1 MLSGGAAGMETGA
14 CKFSAEVPMRIR
26 ILLVLIILYS
36 SAVLAADKIVPPNVK
51 TGLWEITETH
61 NMSGMPQMPTI
72 PPEALAQMTPEQ
84 RAQVEAQMKGS
95 MGGGQKPTTR
105 KYCVTK
111 EKLEKDSVFGDDR
124 KECTRTVLS
133 STTTS
138 TEVKIQCKEKDMTSE
153 GTFKFV
159 ALSPESVK
167 GTVRMVMTGD
177 GRTMNMN
184 VDFLS
189 KYLGPACGDVK

>member
-1 MLSGGAAGMETGA
+1 MRTRLILMLS
-14 CKFSAEVPMRIR
+14 
-26 ILLVLIILYS
+26 ILSS
-36 SAVLAADKIVPPNVK
+36 SAVWAEEKTVAPNIK

-61 NMSGMPQMPTI
+61 VMNGMPSMPTI
-72 PPEALAQMTPEQ
+72 PPEALAEMTPEQ
-84 RAQVEAQMKGS
+84 RAQVEAQMKS
-95 MGGGQKPTTR
+95 SLGGGQKNSTTR
-105 KYCVTK
+105 KSCVTR
-111 EKLEKDSVFGDDR
+111 EKLEKNSAFGDDR
-124 KECTRTVLS
+124 NECTRTVLS
-133 STTTS
+133 SSNTS
-138 TEVKIQCKEKDMTSE
+138 TEVKIQCKEKDMTSD

-167 GTVRMVMTGD
+167 GTVRMVMTGQ

>member
-1 MLSGGAAGMETGA
+1 VPLALKSAGR
-14 CKFSAEVPMRIR
+14 KFRVEVPMRTT
-26 ILLVLIILYS
+26 ILLTLIILCS
-36 SAVLAADKIVPPNVK
+36 SAVWAADKDKIVPPNIKV
-51 TGLWEITETH
+51 GLWEITETH
-61 NMSGMPQMPTI
+61 NMSGMPAMPTI
-72 PPEALAQMTPEQ
+72 PPEALAEMTPEQ

-95 MGGGQKPTTR
+95 MAGGQKTTTR
-105 KYCVTK
+105 KSCVTK

-133 STTTS
+133 SSSTS
-138 TEVKIQCKEKDMTSE
+138 TEVKIQCKEKEMTSE

-159 ALSPESVK
+159 ALTPESVK
-167 GTVRMVMTGD
+167 GTVRMVMTGE
-177 GRTMNMN
+177 GHTMNMN

>member
-1 MLSGGAAGMETGA
+1 
-14 CKFSAEVPMRIR
+14 MRTR
-26 ILLVLIILYS
+26 ILLTPIILCS
-36 SAVLAADKIVPPNVK
+36 FAVWAADKIVPPNIK
-51 TGLWEITETH
+51 IGLWEITETH
-61 NMSGMPQMPTI
+61 NMSGMPPMPAI

-95 MGGGQKPTTR
+95 MGGGPKSTTR
-105 KYCVTK
+105 KSCVTK

-124 KECTRTVLS
+124 KECTRTVLNS
-133 STTTS
+133 SSTS
-138 TEVKIQCKEKDMTSE
+138 TEVKIQCKEKEMTSE

-167 GTVRMVMTGD
+167 GTVRMVMTGE

-189 KYLGPACGDVK
+189 KYLGSACGDVK

>member
-1 MLSGGAAGMETGA
+1 
-14 CKFSAEVPMRIR
+14 MRTR
-26 ILLVLIILYS
+26 ILLGVMVLFSCALW
-36 SAVLAADKIVPPNVK
+36 AADKSVPPNIK

-61 NMSGMPQMPTI
+61 NMTGMPQMPTI
-72 PPEALAQMTPEQ
+72 PPEALAEMSPEQ
-84 RAQVEAQMKGS
+84 RAQVEAQMKSS
-95 MGGGQKPTTR
+95 MGGGGGQKPTTR

-124 KECTRTVLS
+124 KECTRTVLNS
-133 STTTS
+133 SSTS
-138 TEVKIQCKEKDMTSE
+138 TEVKIQCKEKEMTSE

-159 ALSPESVK
+159 ALTPESVK
-167 GTVRMVMTGD
+167 GTVRMVMTGE

-184 VDFLS
+184 LDFLS

>member
-1 MLSGGAAGMETGA
+1 MKAGAR
-14 CKFSAEVPMRIR
+14 KFSAEVPMRTR

-36 SAVLAADKIVPPNVK
+36 CAVLTADKIVPPDIKV
-51 TGLWEITETH
+51 GLWEITETH
-61 NMSGMPQMPTI
+61 NMTGMPQMPTI

-95 MGGGQKPTTR
+95 MAGGQKPTTR

-133 STTTS
+133 SSSTS
-138 TEVKIQCKEKDMTSE
+138 TEVKIQCKEKEMTSE

-159 ALSPESVK
+159 ALTPESVK
-167 GTVRMVMTGD
+167 GTARMVMTGE

>member
-1 MLSGGAAGMETGA
+1 MQT
-14 CKFSAEVPMRIR
+14 R
-26 ILLVLIILYS
+26 ILLVLIILCS
-36 SAVLAADKIVPPNVK
+36 FAMWAADKIVPPDIK

-61 NMSGMPQMPTI
+61 NMTGMPPTPAI

-84 RAQVEAQMKGS
+84 RAQLEAQMKGS
-95 MGGGQKPTTR
+95 LGGGQKSTTR

-124 KECTRTVLS
+124 KECTRTVLNS
-133 STTTS
+133 SSTS
-138 TEVKIQCKEKDMTSE
+138 TEVKIQCKEKDMTSD

-159 ALSPESVK
+159 ALTPESVK
-167 GTVRMVMTGD
+167 GTMRMVMTGE

-184 VDFLS
+184 LDFLS
-189 KYLGPACGDVK
+189 KYLGSSCGDVK

>member
-1 MLSGGAAGMETGA
+1 
-14 CKFSAEVPMRIR
+14 MRTR
-26 ILLVLIILYS
+26 IILTLIILCF
-36 SAVLAADKIVPPNVK
+36 SALWAADKIVPPDVK

-61 NMSGMPQMPTI
+61 AMTGMPPMPTI

-84 RAQVEAQMKGS
+84 RAQVEAQMKS
-95 MGGGQKPTTR
+95 SLGGGQKTTTR

-124 KECTRTVLS
+124 KECTRTVLNS
-133 STTTS
+133 SSTS
-138 TEVKIQCKEKDMTSE
+138 TEVKVQCKEKDMTSD

-167 GTVRMVMTGD
+167 GTMRMVVTGQ

-184 VDFLS
+184 LDFIS
-189 KYLGPACGDVK
+189 KYLGASCGDVK

>member
-14 CKFSAEVPMRIR
+14 RKFSAEVPMRTR
-26 ILLVLIILYS
+26 ILLTLIILCS
-36 SAVLAADKIVPPNVK
+36 SAVWAADKIVPPNIK
-51 TGLWEITETH
+51 IGLWEITETH

-72 PPEALAQMTPEQ
+72 PPEALAEMTPEQ

-95 MGGGQKPTTR
+95 MGGGQKTTTR
-105 KYCVTK
+105 KSCVTN

-124 KECTRTVLS
+124 KECTRTVVS
-133 STTTS
+133 SSSTS
-138 TEVKIQCKEKDMTSE
+138 TEVKIQCKEKEMTSE

-159 ALSPESVK
+159 AVTPESVK
-167 GTVRMVMTGD
+167 GTVRMVMTGE
-177 GRTMNMN
+177 GRTINMN

-189 KYLGPACGDVK
+189 KYLGSACGDVK

>member
-1 MLSGGAAGMETGA
+1 
-14 CKFSAEVPMRIR
+14 MRTR
-26 ILLVLIILYS
+26 ILLVLIILCS
-36 SAVLAADKIVPPNVK
+36 SAVWAADKDKIVPPNIKV
-51 TGLWEITETH
+51 GLWEITETH
-61 NMSGMPQMPTI
+61 NMTGMPPMPTI

-95 MGGGQKPTTR
+95 MGGGPKSTTR
-105 KYCVTK
+105 KSCVTK

-124 KECTRTVLS
+124 KECTRTVLNS
-133 STTTS
+133 SSTS
-138 TEVKIQCKEKDMTSE
+138 TEVKIQCKEKEMTSE

-167 GTVRMVMTGD
+167 GTVRMVMTGE

-189 KYLGPACGDVK
+189 KYLGSDCGNVK